1 MTIGKIISG
10 GQTGVDI
17 AGLRAARLGGL
28 ATGGWCP
35 KGWITEKGPQPEML
49 KSFGLREHRSE
60 KYSPRTRANV
70 EMSDCTLIIAENM
83 EDGSK
88 LTVDTCIAMNK
99 PMLHLSRDQIC
110 ARAGE
115 TLDATLAWLRANPH
129 RIVNVAGNRESKS
142 PGIEREAENFL
153 LQLFAAAKDL

>member
-1 MTIGKIISG
+1 MRIQTIVSG

-17 AGLRAARLGGL
+17 AALRAAKQSGI

-35 KGWITEKGPQPEML
+35 KHWMTETGPQAQL
-49 KSFGLREHRSE
+49 LQSFGLREHESE

-88 LTVDTCIAMNK
+88 LTMDTCRAVNK
-99 PMLHLSRDQIC
+99 PMLHLSRAEI
-110 ARAGE
+110 GKSY
-115 TLDATLAWLRANPH
+115 DALEKTLAWLGANPH
-129 RIVNVAGNRESKS
+129 TVVNVAGNRESKS
-142 PGIEREAENFL
+142 PGIEMEAENFL
-153 LQLFAAAKDL
+153 LQLFAAAKKL